1 MGIFRRLFTGLGFL
15 VFLLALLVTGWILRE
30 DIERWLANVD
40 GEDIA
45 MPEPSPEAAARVET
59 VLRELASGGGGAETR
74 FTEMELQSYV
84 EYILAT
90 QLPAGIGAP
99 AIELRDSTVALS
111 AQVDFTR
118 LTIAGDAAASLGR
131 MFGDSALVAA
141 EVFPEV
147 GEVGEGRIHLVSLQA
162 GVIPVHPLL
171 LGMAGQQLGLRM
183 NGQAL
188 LFDIPAA
195 VADVRVENEEI
206 ILLLHR

>member
-59 VLRELASGGGGAETR
+59 VLRELASGGGAAETR

-131 MFGDSALVAA
+131 MFGDSALVAV

>member
-84 EYILAT
+84 EYSLAPR
-90 QLPAGIGAP
+90 LPAGIGAP

-131 MFGDSALVAA
+131 MFGDSAVVAA

-162 GVIPVHPLL
+162 GVIPVPPLL